1 MEEETSIWYTVAHSY
16 NLVKEN
22 YWKKQHGYDRCKGKF
37 PLYCGPR
44 GQYNKPMLCGLPLW
58 RKIWSFDETTGAMR
72 PLK

>member
-1 MEEETSIWYTVAHSY
+1 MEEETSRWYTVAHSY

-22 YWKKQHGYDRCKGKF
+22 YWKKQHGYDRCKNL
-37 PLYCGPR
+37 PHYCDPR

-58 RKIWSFDETTGAMR
+58 HKVWSFNETTGAMR